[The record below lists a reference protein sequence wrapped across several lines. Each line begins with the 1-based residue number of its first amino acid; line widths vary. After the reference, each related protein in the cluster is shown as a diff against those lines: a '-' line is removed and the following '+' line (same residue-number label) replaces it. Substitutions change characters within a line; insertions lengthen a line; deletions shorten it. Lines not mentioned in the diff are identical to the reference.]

1 MTPRKILLQSLLK
14 STILNYCFR
23 KKKYDMALDNE
34 LCIYTFIIFYAD
46 IVRINKLYW
55 HKAQSPAMKLD
66 TLDIYLMDSD
76 KCK

>member
-1 MTPRKILLQSLLK
+1 
-14 STILNYCFR
+14 
-23 KKKYDMALDNE
+23 MALDNE